1 MNEAFNYGFFKFM
14 YGQSKKVVSLF
25 FSVVVLLQMARRKL
39 TRSLSKN
46 MQLFQN
52 PSLHSQMLSF
62 QDLVSKRFKM
72 LEAVERVLDKETL
85 DEEVI
90 KNLGKRF
97 PEISGHLTEFLEREK
112 KENNVST
119 FLPKEQENLRE
130 NVEREYEKVE
140 SINPDEEIPTLIV
153 EQKLQEF
160 SEQNST
166 QHKKFSE
173 QKMMDVILNLQEAVE
188 KLNNSCLLKN
198 EETKPCAVVHASTNT
213 DDVELH
219 EERTKMMTL
228 YADLFSVVQRMGDDL
243 KWLHEKQTMLHE
255 QFASLNDCMKAVED
269 LANAVKNP
277 IVEPVEV
284 VNRDELRDQREAE
297 MLELLSLKLE
307 VSENSKQLKDIF
319 SHLED
324 VKHIIS
330 SKTELMHNQLTS
342 LVEET
347 MELKRCRKQEI
358 VQSAKE
364 LKFNEIQAELQTLK
378 IELLEKQNNFDSC
391 KRQFSADIK
400 MLKKIQMEKDE
411 KLLELEKMKEQLHN
425 SDEERKRMQ
434 SELSEKAAMIKDL
447 EAKIKEKDE
456 CITKLQASE
465 LTTTA
470 KQRGETMLKSKN
482 PKVLINKKAPVNAGN
497 VKTAKDLGTERLN
510 QALKRH
516 QEVINAKIS
525 AKGDAYT
532 PAAKKPALFQPKF
545 QSKKSQAYTFFV
557 FLDHLDALFKLKHI
571 YIFIVYQTPMKTPSL
586 FTPAKKPSLLEKRK
600 AEKEAN
606 SEGISESLIK
616 SPGSFLQVP
625 GTSGVKFPKPSPLSV
640 NKTPIA
646 SPACR
651 LDKLASTYSQHSLN
665 EPFGADETSTL
676 QLTEHSM
683 NYEMTVYDSDDNP
696 VDNEKQTKKVPTWAN
711 ESNVQLIVERQGN
724 DLFPEE
730 DFTALVDDK
739 KIQTEGVTQDM
750 MYYLRSFA
758 SLESETEVAMKKLA
772 KEEERQRK
780 KAEFEAKKKEMLQ
793 KAIIHHRIIV
803 AEPIQENSTNSSAAV
818 TPSTQYVNLPT
829 SFHELIATSSFAT
842 AAASNGVSSSLDLSM
857 IPMDKL
863 LAILMDMRKDIAKI
877 EHDAVKLSNYL
888 DKNNLWDKV
897 SSDNAFY
904 NWAVIQKNLE
914 NAANSPPAK
923 KSKVQVKFE
932 NTVVS
937 RQYSGNDF
945 KK

>member
-1 MNEAFNYGFFKFM
+1 
-14 YGQSKKVVSLF
+14 
-25 FSVVVLLQMARRKL
+25 LLQMARRKL

-46 MQLFQN
+46 LQWFQN

-97 PEISGHLTEFLEREK
+97 PEISGYLTEFLEREK

-255 QFASLNDCMKAVED
+255 QFTSLNDCMKAVED
-269 LANAVKNP
+269 LANTVKNP

-358 VQSAKE
+358 VESAKE

-378 IELLEKQNNFDSC
+378 IELLE
-391 KRQFSADIK
+391 
-400 MLKKIQMEKDE
+400 KIQMEKDE

-497 VKTAKDLGTERLN
+497 VKTTKDLGTERLN

-516 QEVINAKIS
+516 QETS
-525 AKGDAYT
+525 
-532 PAAKKPALFQPKF
+532 
-545 QSKKSQAYTFFV
+545 
-557 FLDHLDALFKLKHI
+557 
-571 YIFIVYQTPMKTPSL
+571 MKTPSL

-616 SPGSFLQVP
+616 SPRSFLQVP

-640 NKTPIA
+640 NKTPID

-696 VDNEKQTKKVPTWAN
+696 VDNEEQTKKVPTWAN
-711 ESNVQLIVERQGN
+711 ESNVQVIVERQGN

-730 DFTALVDDK
+730 DFSKNVD
-739 KIQTEGVTQDM
+739 
-750 MYYLRSFA
+750 L
-758 SLESETEVAMKKLA
+758 
-772 KEEERQRK
+772 KE
-780 KAEFEAKKKEMLQ
+780 
-793 KAIIHHRIIV
+793 
-803 AEPIQENSTNSSAAV
+803 
-818 TPSTQYVNLPT
+818 
-829 SFHELIATSSFAT
+829 
-842 AAASNGVSSSLDLSM
+842 
-857 IPMDKL
+857 L
-863 LAILMDMRKDIAKI
+863 LGKDI
-877 EHDAVKLSNYL
+877 
-888 DKNNLWDKV
+888 
-897 SSDNAFY
+897 
-904 NWAVIQKNLE
+904 
-914 NAANSPPAK
+914 
-923 KSKVQVKFE
+923 
-932 NTVVS
+932 
-937 RQYSGNDF
+937 
-945 KK
+945 

>member
-1 MNEAFNYGFFKFM
+1 
-14 YGQSKKVVSLF
+14 
-25 FSVVVLLQMARRKL
+25 LLQMAKRRL
-39 TRSLSKN
+39 ARSLSKN
-46 MQLFQN
+46 LLLFQN

-72 LEAVERVLDKETL
+72 LEAVERVLDKQAL

-90 KNLGKRF
+90 KNLVKRF
-97 PEISGHLTEFLEREK
+97 PEISGYLTEFFEREK

-119 FLPKEQENLRE
+119 SLPKEQENLRE
-130 NVEREYEKVE
+130 NMEREYEKVE
-140 SINPDEEIPTLIV
+140 SINPDEEISTLIV

-166 QHKKFSE
+166 QHKKLSE
-173 QKMMDVILNLQEAVE
+173 QIMMDVILNLQEAVE

-228 YADLFSVVQRMGDDL
+228 YADLFNVVQRMGDDL
-243 KWLHEKQTMLHE
+243 KWLHEKHTMLHE
-255 QFASLNDCMKAVED
+255 QFTSLNDCMKAVED
-269 LANAVKNP
+269 LANTVKNP
-277 IVEPVEV
+277 IVEPVEM

-330 SKTELMHNQLTS
+330 SKTELMHNQLTL

-347 MELKRCRKQEI
+347 MELKRCREQEI

-378 IELLEKQNNFDSC
+378 IELLE
-391 KRQFSADIK
+391 
-400 MLKKIQMEKDE
+400 KIQMEKDE

-434 SELSEKAAMIKDL
+434 NELSEKAAVIKDL

-470 KQRGETMLKSKN
+470 KQRGENMLKSKT
-482 PKVLINKKAPVNAGN
+482 PKVLINKKAPVNPGN
-497 VKTAKDLGTERLN
+497 VKAAKDLGTERLN

-516 QEVINAKIS
+516 QE
-525 AKGDAYT
+525 T
-532 PAAKKPALFQPKF
+532 PL
-545 QSKKSQAYTFFV
+545 
-557 FLDHLDALFKLKHI
+557 
-571 YIFIVYQTPMKTPSL
+571 KTPSL
-586 FTPAKKPSLLEKRK
+586 FTPAKKPLLLEKRK

-616 SPGSFLQVP
+616 SPRSFLQVP

-640 NKTPIA
+640 NKTPIG

-696 VDNEKQTKKVPTWAN
+696 VDNEEQTKKVPTWAN
-711 ESNVQLIVERQGN
+711 ESNVQVIVERQGN

-730 DFTALVDDK
+730 DFTALVDK
-739 KIQTEGVTQDM
+739 KIQVDVVTQDM
-750 MYYLRSFA
+750 MDFLRSFA
-758 SLESETEVAMKKLA
+758 SLESETEAAMKKLA
-772 KEEERQRK
+772 KEEEQQRK

-818 TPSTQYVNLPT
+818 TPSSQYIKLPAG
-829 SFHELIATSSFAT
+829 FNELIATSSFAT
-842 AAASNGVSSSLDLSM
+842 AAASNGISPSVDLSI

-863 LAILMDMRKDIAKI
+863 LAILMDMVNFNIFLAVIFVLYYIFMFFHTQRKEVAKI
-877 EHDAVKLSNYL
+877 EHDPVKLSNYL
-888 DKNNLWDKV
+888 DKNNLWDQV
-897 SSDNAFY
+897 SSENAFY
-904 NWAVIQKNLE
+904 NWVVIQKNLE
-914 NAANSPPAK
+914 NAATSPRAK
-923 KSKVQVKFE
+923 KSKTQVKFE
-932 NTVVS
+932 NDVVS
-937 RQYSGNDF
+937 QQYFGNNF

>member
-1 MNEAFNYGFFKFM
+1 
-14 YGQSKKVVSLF
+14 
-25 FSVVVLLQMARRKL
+25 
-39 TRSLSKN
+39 
-46 MQLFQN
+46 
-52 PSLHSQMLSF
+52 
-62 QDLVSKRFKM
+62 
-72 LEAVERVLDKETL
+72 
-85 DEEVI
+85 
-90 KNLGKRF
+90 
-97 PEISGHLTEFLEREK
+97 
-112 KENNVST
+112 
-119 FLPKEQENLRE
+119 
-130 NVEREYEKVE
+130 
-140 SINPDEEIPTLIV
+140 
-153 EQKLQEF
+153 
-160 SEQNST
+160 
-166 QHKKFSE
+166 
-173 QKMMDVILNLQEAVE
+173 
-188 KLNNSCLLKN
+188 
-198 EETKPCAVVHASTNT
+198 
-213 DDVELH
+213 
-219 EERTKMMTL
+219 
-228 YADLFSVVQRMGDDL
+228 
-243 KWLHEKQTMLHE
+243 MLHE

-269 LANAVKNP
+269 LANTVKNP

-358 VQSAKE
+358 VESAKE

-378 IELLEKQNNFDSC
+378 IELLE
-391 KRQFSADIK
+391 
-400 MLKKIQMEKDE
+400 KIQMEKDE

-434 SELSEKAAMIKDL
+434 SELSEKAAVIKDL

-545 QSKKSQAYTFFV
+545 QSKKSQAYTFF
-557 FLDHLDALFKLKHI
+557 
-571 YIFIVYQTPMKTPSL
+571 TSMKTPSL

-616 SPGSFLQVP
+616 SPRSFLQVP
-625 GTSGVKFPKPSPLSV
+625 GTSGVKFPKPSPLCV

-696 VDNEKQTKKVPTWAN
+696 VDNEEQTKKVPTWAN
-711 ESNVQLIVERQGN
+711 ESNVQVIVERQGN

-730 DFTALVDDK
+730 DFTALDDK
-739 KIQTEGVTQDM
+739 KILAEGVTQDIM
-750 MYYLRSFA
+750 VYLRSFA

-772 KEEERQRK
+772 KEEEQQRK
-780 KAEFEAKKKEMLQ
+780 KAEFEAKKKEMIQ

-818 TPSTQYVNLPT
+818 TPSPQYVNLPT

-863 LAILMDMRKDIAKI
+863 LAILMDMVNFNILLAVIFVLYYIFMFFHTQRKEVAKI

-914 NAANSPPAK
+914 NAATSPPAK

>member
-1 MNEAFNYGFFKFM
+1 LPERDQPPPFSLDLPTVKA
-14 YGQSKKVVSLF
+14 KKLSLF
-25 FSVVVLLQMARRKL
+25 FSAVVLLQMAKRRL
-39 TRSLSKN
+39 ARSLSKN
-46 MQLFQN
+46 LQLFQN

-72 LEAVERVLDKETL
+72 LEAVERVLDKETH

-97 PEISGHLTEFLEREK
+97 PEISGYLTEFLEREK

-119 FLPKEQENLRE
+119 SLPKEQENLRE

-153 EQKLQEF
+153 EQKLREF
-160 SEQNST
+160 TEQNST
-166 QHKKFSE
+166 QHKIFSE

-255 QFASLNDCMKAVED
+255 QFTSLNDCMKAVED
-269 LANAVKNP
+269 LANTVKNP

-319 SHLED
+319 SHVED

-342 LVEET
+342 LVEEM

-364 LKFNEIQAELQTLK
+364 LKFNEVQAELQTLK

-434 SELSEKAAMIKDL
+434 NELSEKAAMIKDL

-465 LTTTA
+465 LATTA

-497 VKTAKDLGTERLN
+497 VKAAKDLGTERLN

-516 QEVINAKIS
+516 QE
-525 AKGDAYT
+525 
-532 PAAKKPALFQPKF
+532 
-545 QSKKSQAYTFFV
+545 
-557 FLDHLDALFKLKHI
+557 
-571 YIFIVYQTPMKTPSL
+571 TPMKTPSL

-616 SPGSFLQVP
+616 SPRSFLQVP

-665 EPFGADETSTL
+665 EPFGADDTSTL

-696 VDNEKQTKKVPTWAN
+696 VDNEEQTKKVPTWAN
-711 ESNVQLIVERQGN
+711 ESNVQVIVERQGN

-730 DFTALVDDK
+730 DFSKNVD
-739 KIQTEGVTQDM
+739 
-750 MYYLRSFA
+750 L
-758 SLESETEVAMKKLA
+758 
-772 KEEERQRK
+772 
-780 KAEFEAKKKEMLQ
+780 KEML
-793 KAIIHHRIIV
+793 
-803 AEPIQENSTNSSAAV
+803 
-818 TPSTQYVNLPT
+818 
-829 SFHELIATSSFAT
+829 
-842 AAASNGVSSSLDLSM
+842 G
-857 IPMDKL
+857 
-863 LAILMDMRKDIAKI
+863 KDI
-877 EHDAVKLSNYL
+877 
-888 DKNNLWDKV
+888 
-897 SSDNAFY
+897 
-904 NWAVIQKNLE
+904 
-914 NAANSPPAK
+914 
-923 KSKVQVKFE
+923 
-932 NTVVS
+932 
-937 RQYSGNDF
+937 
-945 KK
+945 

>member
-46 MQLFQN
+46 LQLFQN

-378 IELLEKQNNFDSC
+378 IELLEK
-391 KRQFSADIK
+391 
-400 MLKKIQMEKDE
+400 IQIEKDE
-411 KLLELEKMKEQLHN
+411 KLLELEKMKE
-425 SDEERKRMQ
+425 
-434 SELSEKAAMIKDL
+434 
-447 EAKIKEKDE
+447 DE

-482 PKVLINKKAPVNAGN
+482 PKLLINKKAPVNAGN
-497 VKTAKDLGTERLN
+497 VK
-510 QALKRH
+510 
-516 QEVINAKIS
+516 
-525 AKGDAYT
+525 
-532 PAAKKPALFQPKF
+532 
-545 QSKKSQAYTFFV
+545 
-557 FLDHLDALFKLKHI
+557 
-571 YIFIVYQTPMKTPSL
+571 TPMKTPSL

-616 SPGSFLQVP
+616 SPSSFLQVP

-711 ESNVQLIVERQGN
+711 AAL
-724 DLFPEE
+724 D
-730 DFTALVDDK
+730 DFK
-739 KIQTEGVTQDM
+739 KIQTEGMTQDI
-750 MYYLRSFA
+750 MYFLRSFA

-863 LAILMDMRKDIAKI
+863 LAILMDMVNFNILLAVIFVLYYIFMFFHTQRKDIAKI

-904 NWAVIQKNLE
+904 NWAVIQ

>member
-46 MQLFQN
+46 LQLFQN

-119 FLPKEQENLRE
+119 SLPKEQENLRE

-228 YADLFSVVQRMGDDL
+228 YVDLFSVVQRMGDDL

-269 LANAVKNP
+269 LANTVKNP

-378 IELLEKQNNFDSC
+378 IELLEK
-391 KRQFSADIK
+391 
-400 MLKKIQMEKDE
+400 IQMEKDE
-411 KLLELEKMKEQLHN
+411 KLLELEKMKE
-425 SDEERKRMQ
+425 
-434 SELSEKAAMIKDL
+434 
-447 EAKIKEKDE
+447 DE

-497 VKTAKDLGTERLN
+497 VK
-510 QALKRH
+510 
-516 QEVINAKIS
+516 
-525 AKGDAYT
+525 
-532 PAAKKPALFQPKF
+532 
-545 QSKKSQAYTFFV
+545 
-557 FLDHLDALFKLKHI
+557 
-571 YIFIVYQTPMKTPSL
+571 TPMKTPSL

-711 ESNVQLIVERQGN
+711 A
-724 DLFPEE
+724 
-730 DFTALVDDK
+730 ALVDDK

-863 LAILMDMRKDIAKI
+863 LAILMDMVNFNILLAVIFVLYYIFMFFHTQRKDIAKI

-914 NAANSPPAK
+914 NAATSPPAK

-937 RQYSGNDF
+937 RHNTLLRFCKTKKKEAEEKRSMPINFLNILFAWATSFYRRRCRLILNNCNLPTLTVIVPLANF
-945 KK
+945 KFRLYNFYQGTFARVEEGEEAEAELLLE

>member
-46 MQLFQN
+46 LQLFQN

-173 QKMMDVILNLQEAVE
+173 QKMMD
-188 KLNNSCLLKN
+188 
-198 EETKPCAVVHASTNT
+198 PCAVVHASTNT

-391 KRQFSADIK
+391 KRQFSEDIK
-400 MLKKIQMEKDE
+400 MLKKIQIEKDE

-482 PKVLINKKAPVNAGN
+482 PKLLINKKAPVNAGN

-516 QEVINAKIS
+516 QE
-525 AKGDAYT
+525 
-532 PAAKKPALFQPKF
+532 
-545 QSKKSQAYTFFV
+545 
-557 FLDHLDALFKLKHI
+557 
-571 YIFIVYQTPMKTPSL
+571 TPMKTPSL

-616 SPGSFLQVP
+616 SPSSFLQVP

-711 ESNVQLIVERQGN
+711 ESNVQVIVERQGN

-730 DFTALVDDK
+730 DFSKNVD
-739 KIQTEGVTQDM
+739 
-750 MYYLRSFA
+750 L
-758 SLESETEVAMKKLA
+758 
-772 KEEERQRK
+772 
-780 KAEFEAKKKEMLQ
+780 KEML
-793 KAIIHHRIIV
+793 
-803 AEPIQENSTNSSAAV
+803 
-818 TPSTQYVNLPT
+818 
-829 SFHELIATSSFAT
+829 
-842 AAASNGVSSSLDLSM
+842 G
-857 IPMDKL
+857 
-863 LAILMDMRKDIAKI
+863 KDI
-877 EHDAVKLSNYL
+877 
-888 DKNNLWDKV
+888 
-897 SSDNAFY
+897 
-904 NWAVIQKNLE
+904 
-914 NAANSPPAK
+914 
-923 KSKVQVKFE
+923 
-932 NTVVS
+932 
-937 RQYSGNDF
+937 
-945 KK
+945 

>member
-1 MNEAFNYGFFKFM
+1 
-14 YGQSKKVVSLF
+14 
-25 FSVVVLLQMARRKL
+25 MAKRRL
-39 TRSLSKN
+39 ARSLSKN
-46 MQLFQN
+46 L
-52 PSLHSQMLSF
+52 L
-62 QDLVSKRFKM
+62 
-72 LEAVERVLDKETL
+72 
-85 DEEVI
+85 
-90 KNLGKRF
+90 
-97 PEISGHLTEFLEREK
+97 FLEGEK

-119 FLPKEQENLRE
+119 SLPKEQENLRE

-140 SINPDEEIPTLIV
+140 SINPDEEIPTLVV

-160 SEQNST
+160 SEENST
-166 QHKKFSE
+166 QHKKFFE
-173 QKMMDVILNLQEAVE
+173 QKMMD
-188 KLNNSCLLKN
+188 
-198 EETKPCAVVHASTNT
+198 PCAVVHASTNT

-228 YADLFSVVQRMGDDL
+228 YADLFNVVQRMGDDL
-243 KWLHEKQTMLHE
+243 KWLHEKQTVLHE
-255 QFASLNDCMKAVED
+255 QFTSLNDCMKAVED
-269 LANAVKNP
+269 LVNTVKNP

-319 SHLED
+319 SRLED

-378 IELLEKQNNFDSC
+378 IELLEK
-391 KRQFSADIK
+391 
-400 MLKKIQMEKDE
+400 IQMEKDE
-411 KLLELEKMKEQLHN
+411 KLLELEKMKE
-425 SDEERKRMQ
+425 
-434 SELSEKAAMIKDL
+434 
-447 EAKIKEKDE
+447 DE

-470 KQRGETMLKSKN
+470 KQRGENMLKSKT
-482 PKVLINKKAPVNAGN
+482 PKVLINKKAPVNPGN
-497 VKTAKDLGTERLN
+497 VK
-510 QALKRH
+510 
-516 QEVINAKIS
+516 
-525 AKGDAYT
+525 
-532 PAAKKPALFQPKF
+532 
-545 QSKKSQAYTFFV
+545 
-557 FLDHLDALFKLKHI
+557 
-571 YIFIVYQTPMKTPSL
+571 TPMKTPSL
-586 FTPAKKPSLLEKRK
+586 FTPAKKPSLFEKRK

-616 SPGSFLQVP
+616 SPRSFLQVP

-640 NKTPIA
+640 NKTPVA

-696 VDNEKQTKKVPTWAN
+696 VDGEEQTKKVPTWAN
-711 ESNVQLIVERQGN
+711 A
-724 DLFPEE
+724 
-730 DFTALVDDK
+730 ALVDK
-739 KIQTEGVTQDM
+739 KIQVEVMTQDIM
-750 MYYLRSFA
+750 VYLRSFA
-758 SLESETEVAMKKLA
+758 SLESETEAAVKKLA

-803 AEPIQENSTNSSAAV
+803 AEPIQENSTDSSAAV
-818 TPSTQYVNLPT
+818 TPSSQHVKLPA
-829 SFHELIATSSFAT
+829 SFNELIATSSFAT
-842 AAASNGVSSSLDLSM
+842 AAASNGVSPSFDLSM

-863 LAILMDMRKDIAKI
+863 LAILMDMVNFNILLAVIFVLYYIFMFFHTQRKEVAKI

-897 SSDNAFY
+897 SSENAFY
-904 NWAVIQKNLE
+904 NWVVIQKNLE
-914 NAANSPPAK
+914 SAATSPPAK
-923 KSKVQVKFE
+923 KSKMQVKFE
-932 NTVVS
+932 NTVVGQ
-937 RQYSGNDF
+937 QYSGNDSE
-945 KK
+945 K

>member
-1 MNEAFNYGFFKFM
+1 
-14 YGQSKKVVSLF
+14 
-25 FSVVVLLQMARRKL
+25 LLQMARRKL

-46 MQLFQN
+46 LQWFQN

-97 PEISGHLTEFLEREK
+97 PEISGYLTEFLEREK

-255 QFASLNDCMKAVED
+255 QFTSLNDCMKAVED
-269 LANAVKNP
+269 LANTVKNP

-358 VQSAKE
+358 VESA
-364 LKFNEIQAELQTLK
+364 
-378 IELLEKQNNFDSC
+378 
-391 KRQFSADIK
+391 
-400 MLKKIQMEKDE
+400 KIQMEKDE

-497 VKTAKDLGTERLN
+497 VKTTKDLGTERLN

-571 YIFIVYQTPMKTPSL
+571 YILIVYQTSMKTPSL

-616 SPGSFLQVP
+616 SPRSFLQVP

-640 NKTPIA
+640 NKTPID

-696 VDNEKQTKKVPTWAN
+696 VDNEEQTKKVPTWAN
-711 ESNVQLIVERQGN
+711 ESNVQVIVERQGN

-730 DFTALVDDK
+730 DFSKNVD
-739 KIQTEGVTQDM
+739 
-750 MYYLRSFA
+750 L
-758 SLESETEVAMKKLA
+758 
-772 KEEERQRK
+772 KE
-780 KAEFEAKKKEMLQ
+780 
-793 KAIIHHRIIV
+793 
-803 AEPIQENSTNSSAAV
+803 
-818 TPSTQYVNLPT
+818 
-829 SFHELIATSSFAT
+829 
-842 AAASNGVSSSLDLSM
+842 
-857 IPMDKL
+857 L
-863 LAILMDMRKDIAKI
+863 LGKDI
-877 EHDAVKLSNYL
+877 
-888 DKNNLWDKV
+888 
-897 SSDNAFY
+897 
-904 NWAVIQKNLE
+904 
-914 NAANSPPAK
+914 
-923 KSKVQVKFE
+923 
-932 NTVVS
+932 
-937 RQYSGNDF
+937 
-945 KK
+945 

>member
-1 MNEAFNYGFFKFM
+1 MNYFIICYYLEFKILLVIKFFI
-14 YGQSKKVVSLF
+14 L
-25 FSVVVLLQMARRKL
+25 
-39 TRSLSKN
+39 N
-46 MQLFQN
+46 LFQN

-72 LEAVERVLDKETL
+72 LEAVERVLDKQAL

-90 KNLGKRF
+90 KNLVKRF
-97 PEISGHLTEFLEREK
+97 PEISGYLTEFFEREK

-119 FLPKEQENLRE
+119 SLPKEQENLRE
-130 NVEREYEKVE
+130 NMEREYEKVE
-140 SINPDEEIPTLIV
+140 SINPDEEISTLIV

-166 QHKKFSE
+166 QHKKLSE
-173 QKMMDVILNLQEAVE
+173 QIMMDVILNLQEAVE

-228 YADLFSVVQRMGDDL
+228 YADLFNVVQRMGDDL
-243 KWLHEKQTMLHE
+243 KWLHEKHTMLHE
-255 QFASLNDCMKAVED
+255 QFTSLNDCMKAVED
-269 LANAVKNP
+269 LANTVKNP
-277 IVEPVEV
+277 IVEPVEM

-330 SKTELMHNQLTS
+330 SKTELMHNQLTL

-347 MELKRCRKQEI
+347 MELKRCREQEI

-434 SELSEKAAMIKDL
+434 NELSEKAAVIKDL

-470 KQRGETMLKSKN
+470 KQRGENMLKSKT
-482 PKVLINKKAPVNAGN
+482 PKVLINKKAPVNPGN
-497 VKTAKDLGTERLN
+497 VKAAKDLGTERLN

-525 AKGDAYT
+525 AKGDAYI

-545 QSKKSQAYTFFV
+545 QSKKSQANTFF
-557 FLDHLDALFKLKHI
+557 
-571 YIFIVYQTPMKTPSL
+571 TPLKTPSL
-586 FTPAKKPSLLEKRK
+586 FTPAKKPLLLEKRK

-616 SPGSFLQVP
+616 SPRSFLQVP

-640 NKTPIA
+640 NKTPIG

-696 VDNEKQTKKVPTWAN
+696 VDNEEQTKKVPTWAN
-711 ESNVQLIVERQGN
+711 ESNVQVIVERQGN

-730 DFTALVDDK
+730 DFSKNVD
-739 KIQTEGVTQDM
+739 
-750 MYYLRSFA
+750 L
-758 SLESETEVAMKKLA
+758 
-772 KEEERQRK
+772 KE
-780 KAEFEAKKKEMLQ
+780 
-793 KAIIHHRIIV
+793 
-803 AEPIQENSTNSSAAV
+803 
-818 TPSTQYVNLPT
+818 
-829 SFHELIATSSFAT
+829 
-842 AAASNGVSSSLDLSM
+842 
-857 IPMDKL
+857 L
-863 LAILMDMRKDIAKI
+863 LGKDI
-877 EHDAVKLSNYL
+877 
-888 DKNNLWDKV
+888 
-897 SSDNAFY
+897 
-904 NWAVIQKNLE
+904 
-914 NAANSPPAK
+914 
-923 KSKVQVKFE
+923 
-932 NTVVS
+932 
-937 RQYSGNDF
+937 
-945 KK
+945 